1 LRNGSVFFGQ
11 PFAAN
16 LLGFYWGLY
25 VDREK
30 KLAAA
35 LAFGEKNLE

>member
-1 LRNGSVFFGQ
+1 MVLEKWVGFFL
-11 PFAAN
+11 AN

-30 KLAAA
+30 KLAAV